1 MIIENEHWL
10 LRNAILAAIYAALT
24 IGLSPLSYG
33 PVQIRFSECLT
44 LLAFFN
50 PRWIPGLT
58 IGCFLANMGSP
69 FGLPDMLIG
78 TLATFLGIFPM
89 RYMKTV
95 FLASL
100 LPVLSNGVLIG
111 AELAAFS
118 QLPPDLSVGAAMIY
132 IGAGELLSVTVL
144 GTLVMRLLL
153 KNNFC
158 KALLCG

>member
-1 MIIENEHWL
+1 MLDQNHWL
-10 LRNAILAAIYAALT
+10 LRNAIVAAIYAALT

-33 PVQIRFSECLT
+33 PVQVRFSECLT
-44 LLAFFN
+44 LLAFYN

-69 FGLPDMLIG
+69 LGLPDMLIG

-89 RYMKTV
+89 RYMKNSL
-95 FLASL
+95 LASL

-118 QLPPDLSVGAAMIY
+118 QLPPDLSVGAAMLY

-144 GTLVMRLLL
+144 GTIVMRLLL
-153 KNNFC
+153 NNDFC
-158 KALLCG
+158 KTLLCG

>member
-100 LPVLSNGVLIG
+100 LLVLSNGVLIG